1 MVEAIVPPILVAGL
15 AFAPLAWRAW
25 TDRQQARALIV
36 RADVHRA
43 VISVLGGE
51 SYVSVNVEPPTL
63 WHPGRVILATPT
75 GWESLLEAAAGK
87 ALAHTP
93 ATWELVVKPALAEP
107 AAAGAGMARIAA

>member
-1 MVEAIVPPILVAGL
+1 
-15 AFAPLAWRAW
+15 
-25 TDRQQARALIV
+25 
-36 RADVHRA
+36 
-43 VISVLGGE
+43 
-51 SYVSVNVEPPTL
+51 VSVNVEPPTP

-93 ATWELVVKPALAEP
+93 ATWELVVKPALGNP